1 MASSAKVMGLEIN
14 EEMGLNGNGLHSA
27 YSMSEIPILIP
38 CRNHQGL
45 QDVQTDLAI
54 FQSMHGAIAVCEPS
68 VEFQLRN
75 NQFFRRKNKKI
86 CERLCCVFNIAV
98 SRYLYL
104 VYH

>member
-14 EEMGLNGNGLHSA
+14 EEVGLNGLLPA

-38 CRNHQGL
+38 CRNHRGL

-75 NQFFRRKNKKI
+75 NQFFRRKKKKI
-86 CERLCCVFNIAV
+86 CERLCCVLNISV
-98 SRYLYL
+98 GRYL